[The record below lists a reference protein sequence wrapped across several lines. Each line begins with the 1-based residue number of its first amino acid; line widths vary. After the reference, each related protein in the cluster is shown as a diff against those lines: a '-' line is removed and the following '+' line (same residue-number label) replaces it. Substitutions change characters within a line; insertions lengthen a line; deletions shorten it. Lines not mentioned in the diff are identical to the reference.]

1 LGRRAKADVRLLQKA
16 WLIKLTFN
24 YLFYPLSHLPR
35 TMRLLSVLSMV
46 AAGICVS
53 IQGPVNARLRL
64 AVGSPIF
71 SAAVSFFSGALVL
84 SCVMAI
90 GVFGGIG
97 SGFRGLQNAPPWAFL
112 GGALGTTFVL
122 GSIIAIPQAGS
133 VIVICSGI
141 VGQMIGSYLIDTF
154 GCLGVVVR

>member
-1 LGRRAKADVRLLQKA
+1 MR
-16 WLIKLTFN
+16 F
-24 YLFYPLSHLPR
+24 LP
-35 TMRLLSVLSMV
+35 VLSMV

-64 AVGSPIF
+64 AVGSPVF
-71 SAAVSFFSGALVL
+71 SAAISFFSGALIL
-84 SCVMAI
+84 SCVVAT

-122 GSIIAIPQAGS
+122 GSIIAIPQAGA
-133 VIVICSGI
+133 VVVICSGI
-141 VGQMIGSYLIDTF
+141 VGQMLGSYLIDTF
-154 GCLGVVVR
+154 GCLGVDKVPFSWVRLSGIGFLLLGVFLVQRK

>member
-1 LGRRAKADVRLLQKA
+1 
-16 WLIKLTFN
+16 
-24 YLFYPLSHLPR
+24 
-35 TMRLLSVLSMV
+35 MRLFSVLSMV

-64 AVGSPIF
+64 AVGSPIL
-71 SAAVSFFSGALVL
+71 SAAVSFFVGALVL
-84 SCVMAI
+84 SCVMAL

-97 SGFRGLQNAPPWAFL
+97 HGFRGLQNAPPWAFL

-154 GCLGVVVR
+154 GCLGVDKVPFSWLRLSGIGFLLLGVFLVQRK

>member
-1 LGRRAKADVRLLQKA
+1 
-16 WLIKLTFN
+16 
-24 YLFYPLSHLPR
+24 
-35 TMRLLSVLSMV
+35 MRLLSVLSMV

-53 IQGPVNARLRL
+53 IQGPVNVRLRL

-71 SAAVSFFSGALVL
+71 SAAVSFFVGALVL
-84 SCVMAI
+84 SCVMAF
-90 GVFGGIG
+90 GVFGGFG
-97 SGFRGLQNAPPWAFL
+97 PGFRGLQNAPPWAFL

-154 GCLGVVVR
+154 GCLGVDKVPFSWLRLSGIGFLLLGVFLVQRKCRSLD

>member
-1 LGRRAKADVRLLQKA
+1 MR
-16 WLIKLTFN
+16 F
-24 YLFYPLSHLPR
+24 LP
-35 TMRLLSVLSMV
+35 VLSMV

-64 AVGSPIF
+64 AVGSPVF
-71 SAAVSFFSGALVL
+71 SAAISFFYGALIL
-84 SCVMAI
+84 SCVVAT

-97 SGFRGLQNAPPWAFL
+97 CGFRGAQNAPPWAFL

-122 GSIIAIPQAGS
+122 GSIIAIPQAGA
-133 VIVICSGI
+133 VVVICSRI

-154 GCLGVVVR
+154 GCLGVDKVLFSWVRLSALDFCCSAFFWCSANDRSLD